1 MPLLSDNDRK
11 ALVEELSALTDPVKL
26 VFFTQT
32 LGCDTCQQT
41 REILDEVV
49 ALSDKLSLEEVNFIL
64 DAEKVAAYKVDK
76 VPAIALVGSRDTG
89 IRFYGT
95 PSGYEFMSL
104 IDAMLLT
111 SADDSGLTA
120 ESRALVAKV
129 DRPMHV
135 QVFVTPT

>member
-11 ALVEELSALTDPVKL
+11 ALVEELSALTDAVKL

-32 LGCDTCQQT
+32 LGCDTCLQT

-64 DAEKVAAYKVDK
+64 DADKVAEYKIDK
-76 VPAIALVGSRDTG
+76 VPGIALVGSRDTG

-104 IDAMLLT
+104 IDAILLT
-111 SADDSGLTA
+111 SSGDSGLTA

-129 DRPMHV
+129 DWPMNI
-135 QVFVTPT
+135 QVFSTPT